1 MSRGSNSAEC
11 AAGIMWS
18 GAETDMIGTNVS
30 VLASDGKT
38 GLPPLSSY
46 SDAAKKKKA
55 ILLMLGPICARG
67 KGEAFSA
74 M

>member
-46 SDAAKKKKA
+46 SDAAKKKK
-55 ILLMLGPICARG
+55 
-67 KGEAFSA
+67 KGHIANVGSNLCTG
-74 M
+74 